1 MADPRPPHEA
11 PKTKWIWVLLIVVL
25 GFLVVA
31 VLFNPSGERD
41 GTVQDPIVIED
52 MGEGLGEGDA
62 LPPDAR
68 QDTAPAPNPFRAD
81 GQRSAPADGQPAN

>member
-1 MADPRPPHEA
+1 MVEQRTPHEQ
-11 PKTKWIWVLLIVVL
+11 PKTRWIWVALIVVL
-25 GFLVVA
+25 AFLVIA

-41 GTVQDPIVIED
+41 GTVQDPIVMED
-52 MGEGLGEGDA
+52 PGEGTGVGENLD
-62 LPPDAR
+62 PD